1 MPDISE
7 QYATILCLGKT
18 FITPQI
24 TSWKGG
30 TAAFGGLPGTPFY
43 GPTYPN
49 PYFTLPLKLEF
60 LGQLKRSGRN
70 KYRKKVKAQTKFS
83 TILVFVVIIF
93 AGFRFSIKV
102 SSM

>member
-7 QYATILCLGKT
+7 QYTTILCLEKT

-30 TAAFGGLPGTPFY
+30 TAVFGSLPGTPFY
-43 GPTYPN
+43 GPTYLN
-49 PYFTLPLKLEF
+49 PYVTLPLKLEF

-70 KYRKKVKAQTKFS
+70 KYRKKFKAQTKIS
-83 TILVFVVIIF
+83 TIVVLLAIIGLACTF
-93 AGFRFSIKV
+93 ASFKF
-102 SSM
+102 